1 MEQQGWI
8 KFYRKWLDNP
18 TITKDGDYMLVWI
31 YLLSKAQFTE
41 QKAYFRSEKI
51 KLNAGQLL
59 TNHKDIYE
67 RFKIEPCK
75 LKRILNLLKN
85 DYLIDYQTDKHKTL
99 ITLRDWDIYQSINDY
114 QNDYPMTNQRLS
126 KQETENE
133 KEKRSKREKD
143 KEKEINKN
151 ERMKEIYIPS
161 ISPQGETGRKDF
173 PLTEKDLDKG

>member
-8 KFYRKWLDNP
+8 KFYREWLDNP

-41 QKAYFRSEKI
+41 QEAYFRSEKI

-126 KQETENE
+126 NDYPSKKQKTKKRKEA
-133 KEKRSKREKD
+133 KEKKIK
-143 KEKEINKN
+143 KKK
-151 ERMKEIYIPS
+151 
-161 ISPQGETGRKDF
+161 
-173 PLTEKDLDKG
+173 